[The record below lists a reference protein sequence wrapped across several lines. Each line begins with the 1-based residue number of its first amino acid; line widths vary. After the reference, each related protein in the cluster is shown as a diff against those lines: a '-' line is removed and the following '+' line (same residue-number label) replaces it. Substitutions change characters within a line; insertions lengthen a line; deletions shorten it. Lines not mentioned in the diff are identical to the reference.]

1 MAQGKKSFVFYNDW
15 GEIFKALPK
24 SKGYDLLI
32 HLLAYVNDEN
42 PQTKDVLVKS
52 TFASIK
58 NQLKRDLI
66 KWDELKEKRIE
77 SGRKGGLRR
86 AEKMKQKQATLS
98 NAKQSLANQ
107 AVNVNVNGNVNVL
120 HKRKEGFNKTLT
132 PFLEKY
138 DQKMINEF
146 TSYWTEHNLNGK
158 KMRYEYSKNQPF
170 DISRRLSTWLK
181 NQEKFKKEKSSAKKE
196 KVSAAE
202 ILHEKYGIERIS

>member
-86 AEKMKQKQATLS
+86 AENMKQKQAPLS
-98 NAKQSLANQ
+98 ETKQSLANQ
-107 AVNVNVNGNVNVL
+107 AVNVNVNVNGNVL
-120 HKRKEGFNKTLT
+120 YKKKEGFKKTLI
-132 PFLEKY
+132 PFVEKY
-138 DQKMINEF
+138 GINMISAF
-146 TSYWTEHNLNGK
+146 SSYWTEHNLNGK
-158 KMRYEYSKNQPF
+158 KMRFEYSKNQPF
-170 DISRRLSTWLK
+170 DISRRLSTWFK
-181 NQEKFKKEKSSAKKE
+181 NQEKYKKEKSSAKKE
-196 KVSAAE
+196 KIDSA
-202 ILHEKYGIERIS
+202 ILLQQDYGIHK